1 MTPNILIELTQ
12 RLLHLVLMVSLP
24 VVAATVLVAIVVG
37 IVQAVT
43 QIQDQS
49 IVFGAK
55 LLACVAVITTMGP
68 WAGGEL
74 LLFGQTV
81 FNAIARLRG

>member
-1 MTPNILIELTQ
+1 MTPDTLVELTQ
-12 RLLHLVLMVSLP
+12 RLLHLVLLLSLP
-24 VVAATVLVAIVVG
+24 VVAATVLAAVLVG

-49 IVFGAK
+49 IAFGAK
-55 LLACVAVITTMGP
+55 LLACVATLALTGP

-74 LLFGQTV
+74 LNFGRSV
-81 FNAIARLRG
+81 FAAILRGAA